1 MLPEEHFQKMNVLK
15 GRNKALENINHER
28 YVKERLMLSFKT
40 EKVEAERLKIF
51 DMVMQTQ
58 NLSHAAASLNI
69 SYSSV
74 HLAIRKLRVLYNDLL
89 FIHDKKAMVP
99 TAFAIMLYNEI
110 QASLYKS
117 QPNSFMNNEEPD
129 NLRFVFSCESHIAT
143 IVTPLAFLSMQNVAP
158 FPLVHL
164 PLPSTVQNKKDIL
177 LKNKVDVILDYAPL
191 EHEDIFSK
199 RLFKEDYV
207 IVCSNNHPRLLQSI
221 SHKEFCQE
229 KHAVQTSPSGA
240 DTQTKFS
247 NAHCALFSSHNYL
260 DLLAIVE
267 VSELICV
274 VPLNIYLKLNLA
286 FNIKTLSYNFKLN
299 IQNTSLYINYL
310 KDLFRPVEKAY
321 LLEKIKKMN

>member
-1 MLPEEHFQKMNVLK
+1 
-15 GRNKALENINHER
+15 
-28 YVKERLMLSFKT
+28 MLSFKT

-51 DMVMQTQ
+51 DTVMQTK
-58 NLSHAAASLNI
+58 NLSHAAALLNI

-89 FIHDKKAMVP
+89 FIHDKKTMVP
-99 TAFAIMLYNEI
+99 TAFAVMLHSEM
-110 QASLYKS
+110 QASLCKA
-117 QPNSFMNNEEPD
+117 QRNSDLSNDEPD
-129 NLRFVFSCESHIAT
+129 DLRFVFACESHIAA
-143 IVTPLAFLSMQNVAP
+143 IVTPLAFLSMQNGTP
-158 FPLVHL
+158 FPLVHQ
-164 PLPSTVQNKKDIL
+164 PLPSTVQAKMDNLLNNKA
-177 LKNKVDVILDYAPL
+177 DVILDYAPL

-221 SHKEFCQE
+221 THKEFCQE
-229 KHAVQTSPSGA
+229 KHAVQTTPSGT

-310 KDLFRPVEKAY
+310 KDPFRPVEKAY